1 MIVNRGVEV
10 PMVLETL
17 AAYAAN
23 LGGAVLPDEVVH
35 ATKRCLI
42 DWVAATVPG
51 GSMPPATR
59 LCEALADDLDRGGA
73 RLIPGGGRAT
83 LRAAA
88 LINGTAAHTAEVD
101 DIYRNALYHPG
112 APVIAA
118 ALAAAQDRGA
128 SGDRLVRGIVS
139 GYEVSTRIGAT
150 VNPAHYNFWHTTGTV
165 GAFGAAAAVA
175 TVLGLDRI
183 RTAHALANAGTLT
196 AGLQQAFR
204 ADAMSKPLH
213 AGRAAECGAFV
224 ALAAE
229 RGVTGALDILD
240 GPRGFG
246 AAMSD
251 SPDWSHIG
259 DDLGRTFNI
268 TQMTVKNYSACGHT
282 HAAIDA
288 IRELRT
294 THRLSPSD
302 IARIRIATYAKAL
315 EVAGAPAP
323 RTAFEAQFSLS
334 YCVAVALVTGSAR
347 LDAFTPA
354 RLEDPVVRDV
364 MTRIAIAVDPAAEAV
379 YPKQRAAVVEVD
391 TVDGRQLI
399 CRRPTRKGDPDN
411 PLSDA
416 ELFDKFEELVAPAL
430 GKAESDTLLDW
441 LLHVDTVSDVATL
454 PIGSASAVKA

>member
-1 MIVNRGVEV
+1 VGVN
-10 PMVLETL
+10 VLETL
-17 AAYAAN
+17 ATYAAA
-23 LGGAVLPDEVVH
+23 LGNADLPDEVVH
-35 ATKRCLI
+35 AAKRCLV

-51 GSMPPATR
+51 GLMPPATL
-59 LCEALADDLDRGGA
+59 LCTALADDLDRGRA
-73 RLIPGGGRAT
+73 RLIPGGERAP
-83 LRAAA
+83 LRTAA

-139 GYEVSTRIGAT
+139 GYEISTRIGAT
-150 VNPAHYNFWHTTGTV
+150 VQPAHYNFWHTTGTV

-175 TVLGLDRI
+175 TILGLDRT

-229 RGVTGALDILD
+229 RGVTGALDILE

-246 AAMSD
+246 AAMSNA
-251 SPDWSHIG
+251 PDWSHIG
-259 DDLGRTFNI
+259 DDLGCVFNI

-282 HAAIDA
+282 HAAVDA
-288 IRELRT
+288 VRELRK
-294 THRLSPSD
+294 THNLAPSD
-302 IARIRIATYAKAL
+302 VVRMRIATYAKAL

-354 RLEDPVVRDV
+354 RLEDPEVREV
-364 MTRIAIAVDPAAEAV
+364 MTRIEIAVDPAADAV
-379 YPKQRAAVVEVD
+379 YPKQRAAIVELE
-391 TVDGRQLI
+391 TVDGRQLT
-399 CRRPTRKGDPDN
+399 CYRPTRKGDPDN

-430 GKAESDTLLDW
+430 GRNASATVLDW
-441 LLHVDTVSDVATL
+441 LLHVDTVSDVTTL
-454 PIGSASAVKA
+454 PIGSASVAAPRSVEL